1 MPHSTQASPNKR
13 LVTGRRCHPNTKRGS
28 RGSSGR
34 PPGRLL
40 GSPLQKLQVDGRRW
54 TQQGPGDGLHLRASG
69 IRPHLE
75 AFDQLKEKNKQMK
88 LSEDAIHPSAS
99 GGAGVTAPWTDHW
112 FHHQTSQA
120 LPVVAG
126 VVSA

>member
-1 MPHSTQASPNKR
+1 M
-13 LVTGRRCHPNTKRGS
+13 TGRRRHPNTKRGS

-34 PPGRLL
+34 PPGRPL

-75 AFDQLKEKNKQMK
+75 TFDQLNQKKQTNEAM
-88 LSEDAIHPSAS
+88 EGAIHPSAS

-126 VVSA
+126 VV